1 MDTNV
6 HFSREPRSK
15 LCTYCRTAASGPGPA
30 RLIGR
35 SGQAAGLAVG
45 QPSAPGSAAASE
57 QRQIA
62 PMAAPRCTTVAEVM
76 INDKYIY
83 AFLCGKA
90 RLFRSVRG
98 TGRLWQA
105 WLSLCSMF
113 SDRTPARYPTSCQC
127 RRRPACNMVPVMRG
141 QADTCTARLAAVL
154 DEASTAGSSAEPYW
168 CGRLMNDLYPDRR
181 EAVRPHGGRC
191 CSRE

>member
-1 MDTNV
+1 MSIWDTNV

-15 LCTYCRTAASGPGPA
+15 LYMHCRTAASGPGPA

-35 SGQAAGLAVG
+35 SGPAAGLAVG
-45 QPSAPGSAAASE
+45 QPSWLSSSVGTAPARAHGRTAVHHRGRSDDK
-57 QRQIA
+57 RQ
-62 PMAAPRCTTVAEVM
+62 V
-76 INDKYIY
+76 Y

-98 TGRLWQA
+98 TGRLCQA

-113 SDRTPARYPTSCQC
+113 FDRAPARYPTSCQC

-141 QADTCTARLAAVL
+141 QADTCTARLAAVI